1 MKANTNSL
9 LEELA
14 RAGDADVDPIILEWS
29 KAGVFDSA
37 ATHAIEIAHAKGNS
51 VTIIENGIVYLF
63 MPDGSK
69 QEVRRLSRQR
79 STSYTSGT
87 VYIS

>member
-1 MKANTNSL
+1 MKANLNIL

-29 KAGVFDSA
+29 KAGVFDDA
-37 ATHAIEIAHAKGNS
+37 ATKAIEVAHANGNA
-51 VTIIENGIVYLF
+51 VTIIENGIVYRF

-69 QEVRRLSRQR
+69 QELRKLNRQR
-79 STSYTSGT
+79 STIYTSGT